1 MCRRDRI
8 RTDGENYMRL
18 LVVEDDTMIG
28 ESIQR
33 GLKKT
38 GLAVDWVQDGNSA
51 ELALGNGVYDLMI
64 LDLGLPNKTG
74 LELLGQLRDQGNE
87 IPVLIVTARD
97 SVEDRVAGLNAG
109 ADDYL
114 VKPFDFNELNA
125 RVNAVM
131 RRRAGKS
138 NPLLIYGAL
147 TMDPI
152 AHQVT
157 LRGNS
162 VVLSAKEF
170 ALLRALMAVPGA
182 VLSRAE
188 LEEALY
194 GWNEEVGSNAVEVHI
209 HNLRNKLGGH
219 AILNIRGAGYRVSML
234 NDVDS

>member
-1 MCRRDRI
+1 
-8 RTDGENYMRL
+8 MRL
-18 LVVEDDTMIG
+18 LVVEDDQMIG
-28 ESIQR
+28 ESMQL

-38 GLAVDWVQDGNSA
+38 GLAVDWVRDGKSA

-64 LDLGLPNKTG
+64 LDLGLPHKGG
-74 LELLGQLRDQGNE
+74 LELLSQLRRQGNDL
-87 IPVLIVTARD
+87 PVLIVTARD
-97 SVEDRVAGLNAG
+97 AVDDKVAGLNSG

-125 RVNAVM
+125 RVNAIM
-131 RRRAGKS
+131 RRRTGRG
-138 NPLLIYGAL
+138 NPVMIYGAL
-147 TMDPI
+147 TLDPI

-157 LRGNS
+157 YRGKP
-162 VVLSAKEF
+162 VGLSAKEF

-194 GWNEEVGSNAVEVHI
+194 GWEEEVGSNAVEVHI
-209 HNLRNKLGGH
+209 HNLRNKLGSH

>member
-1 MCRRDRI
+1 
-8 RTDGENYMRL
+8 MRL
-18 LVVEDDTMIG
+18 LVVEDDPMIG

-38 GLAVDWVQDGNSA
+38 GNAVDWVRDGRSA
-51 ELALGNGVYDLMI
+51 ELALENGVYDLMI
-64 LDLGLPNKTG
+64 LDLGLPRKGG
-74 LELLGQLRDQGNE
+74 LELLSQLRERGND

-97 SVEDRVAGLNAG
+97 TVDDRVAGLNCG

-131 RRRAGKS
+131 RRRTGRG
-138 NPLLIYGAL
+138 NPVMIYGAL
-147 TMDPI
+147 TLDPI
-152 AHQVT
+152 AHQAT
-157 LRGNS
+157 LRGKA

-188 LEEALY
+188 LEEAIY
-194 GWNEEVGSNAVEVHI
+194 GWDEEVGSNAVEVHI
-209 HNLRNKLGGH
+209 HNLRNKLGSN

>member
-1 MCRRDRI
+1 
-8 RTDGENYMRL
+8 MRL

-38 GLAVDWVQDGNSA
+38 GLAVDWVQDGKSA

-64 LDLGLPNKTG
+64 LDLGLPNKSG

-97 SVEDRVAGLNAG
+97 SVDDRVAGLNAG

-131 RRRAGKS
+131 RRRAGKG
-138 NPLLIYGAL
+138 NPLMIYGAL
-147 TMDPI
+147 TLDPI
-152 AHQVT
+152 AHQLT
-157 LRGNS
+157 LRGSS

-194 GWNEEVGSNAVEVHI
+194 GWNEEVGSNAIEVHI
-209 HNLRNKLGGH
+209 HNLRNKLGSH

>member
-1 MCRRDRI
+1 
-8 RTDGENYMRL
+8 MRL

-28 ESIQR
+28 ESMQL
-33 GLKKT
+33 GLKKS
-38 GLAVDWVQDGNSA
+38 GLTVDWVRDGKSA

-64 LDLGLPNKTG
+64 LDLGLPHKGG
-74 LELLGQLRDQGNE
+74 LELLSQRRQQGNDL
-87 IPVLIVTARD
+87 PVLIVTARD
-97 SVEDRVAGLNAG
+97 AVDDKVAGLNCG

-125 RVNAVM
+125 RVNAIM
-131 RRRAGKS
+131 RRRTGRG
-138 NPLLIYGAL
+138 NPVMIYGAL
-147 TMDPI
+147 TLDPI

-157 LRGNS
+157 NRGEP
-162 VVLSAKEF
+162 VGLSAKEF

-194 GWNEEVGSNAVEVHI
+194 GWEEEVGSNAVEVHI
-209 HNLRNKLGGH
+209 HNLRNKLGSH

-234 NDVDS
+234 NDVDP